1 MAQRSTDAPSR
12 QERRKA
18 RTRAALM
25 QAAQSVIAAGR
36 LNAPIL
42 EITQAADV
50 GMGSFYNHFDSREQL
65 FQAALEDALERHA
78 IRFDELSAG
87 LDDPAHAFAQS
98 FRLTGRIH
106 RREPALSQLMLTY
119 GLAMAAV
126 DKGLARRARR
136 DIDHAVRAGRFSVRD
151 TDLAMVMVVGAGLC
165 LGRLLRDQP
174 ERDSDASTD
183 HVAQVVLRMLGMPDN
198 DASEICQ
205 YPLPCLVD
213 RTPHPEGHS

>member
-1 MAQRSTDAPSR
+1 MAQNRTDSPSR

-18 RTRAALM
+18 RTRAALIK
-25 QAAQSVIAAGR
+25 AAQSVVAAGR

-65 FQAALEDALERHA
+65 FRAAVDDALERHGN
-78 IRFDELSAG
+78 RFDEWSAC

-106 RREPALSQLMLTY
+106 RREPALSQVLFTF

-126 DKGLARRARR
+126 DNGLARRASR
-136 DIDHAVRAGRFSVRD
+136 DIDRAVLAGRFVVPD
-151 TDLAMVMVVGAGLC
+151 TDLAMVVVAGAVLC
-165 LGRLLRDQP
+165 LGRLLHDQP
-174 ERDSDASTD
+174 ERDHATSTD
-183 HVAQVVLRMLGMPDN
+183 HVAQTVLRMLGMPGEE
-198 DASEICQ
+198 ASEICQ
-205 YPLPCLVD
+205 RPLPSLD
-213 RTPHPEGHS
+213 DPP